1 MHETLT
7 ELYTTILAPNASLLT
22 GAGTNTIVLG
32 GGVEGATVIDPADD
46 QREHLEAIIQAGA
59 MRGGIRRILIT
70 HGHAD
75 HIGGALAL
83 REMLLLQYPQT
94 DRRMSKNF
102 APLPTPADTIDF
114 TRNIPKRSSDFAL
127 GVHIYAAS
135 REGVPFADYELPD
148 GMLIPAGDECLHV
161 ITTPGHRFDHL
172 CFLLESSRI
181 LFAGDLM
188 AGAGTVVIMPPE
200 GDLLDYLASLRRL
213 QQLDL
218 REIVP
223 AHGPVISDPQVRLAE
238 YIAHRMQREEQI
250 ISTLREQPVG
260 LTIPTIVQQ
269 IYVDVDPRLHT
280 AAGQSVLAHLLK
292 LEREERVY
300 KLEQD
305 RWMLV
310 L

>member
-1 MHETLT
+1 MPETST

-46 QREHLEAIIQAGA
+46 QREHLEAIIRAGA
-59 MRGGIRRILIT
+59 MRGDIRRILIT

-75 HIGGALAL
+75 HMGGALAL
-83 REMLLLQYPQT
+83 REM
-94 DRRMSKNF
+94 
-102 APLPTPADTIDF
+102 
-114 TRNIPKRSSDFAL
+114 L

-148 GMLIPAGDECLHV
+148 GMLIPAGDECLRV
-161 ITTPGHRFDHL
+161 IKTPGHRFDHL

-188 AGAGTVVIMPPE
+188 AGTGTVVMMPPE

-223 AHGPVISDPQVRLAE
+223 AHGPVINDPQVRLAE

-250 ISTLREQPVG
+250 INTLRGEPAG
-260 LTIPTIVQQ
+260 LTIPIIVQQ

-280 AAGQSVLAHLLK
+280 VAGQSVLAHLLK
-292 LEREERVY
+292 LEREERVC